1 MARVSKVIL
10 TNTHRTCR
18 HCKVVE
24 KEFLSVKGEPIL
36 GECEYAETRF
46 ILNEK
51 TDCKKYER
59 V

>member
-1 MARVSKVIL
+1 MGKKSTVAI

-24 KEFLSVKGEPIL
+24 NEFLSVKGEPIL
-36 GECEYAETRF
+36 GECKYAETRF

-51 TDCKKYER
+51 TDCKNHER
-59 V
+59 D